1 MTETAPH
8 FLHLRVLTRLPWH
21 ALHAGM
27 LETWKKAKS
36 GHDRRR
42 NGLVNEMAQKVIIEQ
57 YKKILNQSGLFNSS
71 WLAMDAKACA
81 PYPAPG
87 GINAKLMRYL
97 EYGCRSIGCEDLL
110 VGKVRLSSSERISTD
125 VVIYATI
132 EELFRHTESLK
143 KDVLIAT
150 ADLSAGMFISGM
162 DYALI
167 AGVEEFMK
175 GVDSFGVDYPRE
187 DFEHYAGTHPT
198 NSAKLFE
205 VAREYAPR
213 KRSWR
218 TASEVPP
225 DSSTGKQLQL
235 MEDFIHGRIEGAA
248 FARQWLNNRSQAI
261 DQREMLT
268 FAILHFLDELFY
280 AIDDSYTI
288 DPSLRDEDDMTD
300 EQLRDVVR
308 ACLTKIRKL

>member
-1 MTETAPH
+1 
-8 FLHLRVLTRLPWH
+8 
-21 ALHAGM
+21 M
-27 LETWKKAKS
+27 LETWKKAKA
-36 GHDRRR
+36 GHGRRR
-42 NGLVNEMAQKVIIEQ
+42 NGLVNKMTQKAIINQ
-57 YKKILNQSGLFNSS
+57 YQQQILNQSGVFNPS
-71 WLAMDAKACA
+71 WLAINVKACA
-81 PYPAPG
+81 PYPAPS
-87 GINAKLMRYL
+87 GINAELIKFFKR
-97 EYGCRSIGCEDLL
+97 GCRSIECAHTL
-110 VGKVRLSSSERISTD
+110 VGKVRLPGSERPAIDLVT
-125 VVIYATI
+125 YATI
-132 EELFRHTESLK
+132 EELPRYVESLK

-175 GVDSFGVDYPRE
+175 GVDPFGVDYPRE
-187 DFEHYAGTHPT
+187 DFEHYAGTHPA

-218 TASEVPP
+218 TASEVPS
-225 DSSTGKQLQL
+225 DSCTGKQLQL

-248 FARQWLNNRSQAI
+248 FARQWLDNRSQAI
-261 DQREMLT
+261 DEKEMLS
-268 FAILHFLDELFY
+268 FAILYFLSEVFY

-300 EQLRDVVR
+300 EQLREVVR
-308 ACLTKIRKL
+308 TSLTKIFRL